1 MKVIKSISTF
11 FLTEKNNLSPSE
23 GRKVARSCD
32 AKFIEASAGIEHN
45 VDELLVGV
53 LKQIRLRIELETM
66 SSSKKKKSCCASD
79 QEEDQLQ
86 SEDQQTISRSWS
98 RSRLSSPLRTLQ
110 VARDILSRACLAT
123 NKGRPLDCENLHI
136 L

>member
-1 MKVIKSISTF
+1 M
-11 FLTEKNNLSPSE
+11 
-23 GRKVARSCD
+23 ARSCE

-53 LKQIRLRIELETM
+53 LKQIRLRIELDTM
-66 SSSKKKKSCCASD
+66 SSSKKKKSCSD
-79 QEEDQLQ
+79 YEEEQQ
-86 SEDQQTISRSWS
+86 SEDQTISWP

-110 VARDILSRACLAT
+110 VARDILSRACLST